1 MVSKNLFDL
10 MPVMEMCADHKND
23 KSSIIPFAKSNTD
36 LLFLVSEDDGVTD
49 SIGQVIIYSIVCS
62 IQHCSICLFIKEYS
76 HKTIFVFTQVKY
88 AKDLLQESGKE
99 NYRICI
105 YEGMGHIIDLPYL
118 PPVHVTNHAYFPK
131 PIEVLMGG
139 EDKLAHTKGQIK
151 LWHDTLDFLRRD
163 RTLEFSPDHSDDTW
177 LVNNKL

>member
-1 MVSKNLFDL
+1 
-10 MPVMEMCADHKND
+10 
-23 KSSIIPFAKSNTD
+23 
-36 LLFLVSEDDGVTD
+36 
-49 SIGQVIIYSIVCS
+49 
-62 IQHCSICLFIKEYS
+62 
-76 HKTIFVFTQVKY
+76 
-88 AKDLLQESGKE
+88 
-99 NYRICI
+99 
-105 YEGMGHIIDLPYL
+105 MGHIIDLPYL

-163 RTLEFSPDHSDDTW
+163 TTLKFSPDYADDTW

>member
-1 MVSKNLFDL
+1 MQK
-10 MPVMEMCADHKND
+10 
-23 KSSIIPFAKSNTD
+23 
-36 LLFLVSEDDGVTD
+36 
-49 SIGQVIIYSIVCS
+49 
-62 IQHCSICLFIKEYS
+62 
-76 HKTIFVFTQVKY
+76 
-88 AKDLLQESGKE
+88 SGKE

-151 LWHDTLDFLRRD
+151 LWHDTLAFLRRD
-163 RTLEFSPDHSDDTW
+163 RALGFSPDHSDDTW